1 MSADALNI
9 KETGKIKEVLTNH
22 KVMRRR
28 LFDLGFIPG
37 TEISCYRKI
46 WGITAFEVKG
56 GTIALRNEDAKHI
69 ILES

>member
-1 MSADALNI
+1 MSADKLIA
-9 KETGKIKEVLTNH
+9 KEKGKIKEILTNH
-22 KVMRRR
+22 NVMRRR

-37 TEISCYRKI
+37 TEISCYRKF

-56 GTIALRNEDAKHI
+56 GTIALRNEDAKQI